1 METIALVGGS
11 GFIGSYLTKH
21 ILDKKQDD
29 VIIIGEG
36 EMLMPISSSRI
47 AHIHHQSLKTS
58 DDWEQA
64 FKGVDYVYQLA
75 YAGIP
80 FEAEND
86 YQRHLD
92 INLSINNLAIEAAA
106 KNHIKQ
112 FIYASS
118 GTVYGLQDLC
128 DEDMVLS
135 PTTAYGTIKATSEI
149 FTKYLCIKYGIP
161 FTIARI
167 SNPFGPYQE
176 HRAVGFIAK
185 ALDCLARGETLDI
198 WGDGSVIRDYI
209 FIDDLAIM
217 MNNLR
222 NFKAYNK
229 IYNLSSA
236 QGFSLKEI
244 IFMIQEISSNQLKVQ
259 YLSSNRND
267 LQKNILNNHKFKTDF
282 PDIQMTNIKKGIDIT
297 INYLRNL

>member
-11 GFIGSYLTKH
+11 GFIGSYLAKY
-21 ILDKKQDD
+21 ILENKSSNL
-29 VIIIGEG
+29 IIIGEE
-36 EMLMPISSSRI
+36 EMLMPISSPQIS
-47 AHIHHQSLKTS
+47 HIHHQSLKAS

-80 FEAEND
+80 FEAENN
-86 YQRHLD
+86 YKKHLD
-92 INLSINNLAIEAAA
+92 VNLSINNCAIEAAA
-106 KNHIKQ
+106 KNNVKQ

-135 PTTAYGTIKATSEI
+135 PANAYGAIKATSEI
-149 FTKYLCIKYGIP
+149 FTQYLCRKYGIP

-176 HRAVGFIAK
+176 HRPVGFIAK
-185 ALDCLARGETLDI
+185 ALDCLVKGEVLDI

-209 FIDDLAIM
+209 FINDLALM
-217 MNNLR
+217 MNDLR
-222 NFKAYNK
+222 TPKTYNQ
-229 IYNLSSA
+229 IYNLSSG

-244 IFMIQEISSNQLKVQ
+244 VRMIQDISSNQLKVQ

-267 LQKNILNNHKFKTDF
+267 LQKNILNNHKLKANF
-282 PDIQMTNIKKGIDIT
+282 PDIQLTNIKKGIDIT